1 MAINFRSN
9 GQGRIGGVVVLLLR
23 ECLDCLE
30 LNDWDNRVKCL
41 WVSFQG
47 KPTRQISR
55 WVSVIDA
62 PRGRRNIL
70 QAAEKS
76 LKITSTSSRGTSAHQ
91 SAGNTMGQRG
101 NRFLERV
108 LRQLLDTAGQ

>member
-9 GQGRIGGVVVLLLR
+9 GQGRMGGVVVLLLR

-41 WVSFQG
+41 WVRFQG

-76 LKITSTSSRGTSAHQ
+76 LKITSTSSRGDFCSPVCWKYNGTERKQVPGESVKTTS
-91 SAGNTMGQRG
+91 
-101 NRFLERV
+101 
-108 LRQLLDTAGQ
+108 